1 MNARHRSRHAAA
13 ALALIAGIALAGC
26 SSAPKRP
33 DPTPLG
39 AVPPIL
45 QVAQAWH
52 AELGAALPQTFSP
65 VLAAGGVVVAAADGS
80 VARFD
85 ATSGR
90 ELWRSRVP
98 GGISAGVGSDGRFS
112 AVVNARNQLA
122 SLGPQGQLLWLY
134 QLPTS
139 VITPP
144 LVARGVIVVQGADQ
158 HLWAFDAADG
168 KVLWDLELRAPA
180 LLLQHAGGLTL
191 DGDVLLVGDAL
202 GRIDAVALSS
212 GVLRW
217 QTTLA
222 HPRGSTE
229 VERMVPVTGAP
240 ALADGAVCAQ
250 TFDATIACVDADGGA
265 LRWSVDAHGASAPSQ
280 NGNTLVATQ
289 GDGVVQAYAMA
300 DGKPLWHN
308 DQLKYRGLS
317 APLLVG
323 ATVAVGDYQG
333 YVSLLSAHDGALVGR
348 FDTDGSA
355 IRSPL
360 LADGSTMIAVTARGG
375 VYAYRPR

>member
-1 MNARHRSRHAAA
+1 MSRVHRYRAAS
-13 ALALIAGIALAGC
+13 LALTLAAGAMLGAC

-45 QVAQAWH
+45 QVTQAWH
-52 AELGAALPQTFSP
+52 AELGAALPSTFSP
-65 VLAAGGVVVAAADGS
+65 ALAAGGVVVAGADGS

-85 ATSGR
+85 AANGHT
-90 ELWRSRVP
+90 LWRARVP

-112 AVVNARNQLA
+112 AVVTASHQLA

-139 VITPP
+139 VLTPP
-144 LVARGVIVVQGADQ
+144 LVARGIIVVQGADQ

-168 KVLWDLELRAPA
+168 KVLWTLELRAPA
-180 LLLQHAGGLTL
+180 LLLQHAGGLSL
-191 DGDVLLVGDAL
+191 DGDTLLVGDAL
-202 GRIDAVALSS
+202 GRIDAVALAN

-229 VERMVPVTGAP
+229 VERMVPVTGTP
-240 ALADGAVCAQ
+240 ALAAGAVCARA
-250 TFDATIACVDADGGA
+250 FDATIACVDASAGT
-265 LRWSVDAHGASAPSQ
+265 LRWSVDARGASAISQ
-280 NGNTLVATQ
+280 DGQTLVAAQ
-289 GDGVVQAYAMA
+289 GDGVVQAYTMA
-300 DGKPLWHN
+300 DGKSLWRDTH
-308 DQLKYRGLS
+308 LKYRGLS

-333 YVSLLSAHDGALVGR
+333 YVSLLSAHDGSLVGR

-360 LADGSTMIAVTARGG
+360 LADGNTMIAVTARGG

>member
-1 MNARHRSRHAAA
+1 MNRTHRSLRASA
-13 ALALIAGIALAGC
+13 ALMLAASLALAGC

-45 QVAQAWH
+45 QVSAAWH
-52 AELGAALPQTFSP
+52 AELGAALPPTFSP
-65 VLAAGGVVVAAADGS
+65 VLASGGVVVAGVDGS

-85 ATSGR
+85 AGSGR
-90 ELWRSRVP
+90 ELWRARVP

-112 AVVNARNQLA
+112 AVVTAHNQLA

-139 VITPP
+139 VLTPP
-144 LVARGVIVVQGADQ
+144 LVARGTIVVQGADQ

-168 KVLWDLELRAPA
+168 KVLWTLELRAPA
-180 LLLQHAGGLTL
+180 LLLQYAGGLAL
-191 DGDVLLVGDAL
+191 DGDTLLVGDAL
-202 GRIDAVALSS
+202 GRLDAVALAN

-240 ALADGAVCAQ
+240 ALADGAVCAR
-250 TFDATIACVDADGGA
+250 TFDATIACVDTADGT
-265 LRWSVDAHGASAPSQ
+265 LRWSVEAHGASAISQ
-280 NGNTLVATQ
+280 NGTMLVATQ
-289 GDGVVQAYAMA
+289 GDGVVQAYATA

-308 DQLKYRGLS
+308 EQLKYRGLS

>member
-144 LVARGVIVVQGADQ
+144 LMVEGVDVPVIESILDNNVWTLSVMLSWLPVAPELTNVIGVPLTVMVSPAAKLVESESEPAAPDKSVAPVIGA
-158 HLWAFDAADG
+158 A
-168 KVLWDLELRAPA
+168 A
-180 LLLQHAGGLTL
+180 LLFCTVPVAVPAGSKKSCPASTAEAATSV
-191 DGDVLLVGDAL
+191 VLASAL
-202 GRIDAVALSS
+202 IDAFNAAVRL
-212 GVLRW
+212 
-217 QTTLA
+217 LA
-222 HPRGSTE
+222 
-229 VERMVPVTGAP
+229 
-240 ALADGAVCAQ
+240 
-250 TFDATIACVDADGGA
+250 
-265 LRWSVDAHGASAPSQ
+265 
-280 NGNTLVATQ
+280 
-289 GDGVVQAYAMA
+289 
-300 DGKPLWHN
+300 
-308 DQLKYRGLS
+308 
-317 APLLVG
+317 
-323 ATVAVGDYQG
+323 VAVG
-333 YVSLLSAHDGALVGR
+333 VVPIAKLPVG
-348 FDTDGSA
+348 
-355 IRSPL
+355 
-360 LADGSTMIAVTARGG
+360 GG
-375 VYAYRPR
+375 VALDAVN

>member
-1 MNARHRSRHAAA
+1 MKVSHRSRHAAA
-13 ALALIAGIALAGC
+13 ALALIAGFALAGC

-45 QVAQAWH
+45 QVAPVWH
-52 AELGAALPQTFSP
+52 AELGSALPPTFSP
-65 VLAAGGVVVAAADGS
+65 VLAAGGVVVAGVDGS

-85 ATSGR
+85 ATNGR
-90 ELWRSRVP
+90 ELWRSGVP

-158 HLWAFDAADG
+158 KLWAFDAADG
-168 KVLWDLELRAPA
+168 KVLWNLELRAPA

-191 DGDVLLVGDAL
+191 DGDTLLVGDAL
-202 GRIDAVALSS
+202 GRIDAVALAS

-240 ALADGAVCAQ
+240 TLADGTVCAR

-265 LRWSVDAHGASAPSQ
+265 LRWSANAHGASAPTQ
-280 NGNTLVATQ
+280 DGRTLVATQ
-289 GDGVVQAYAMA
+289 GDGVVQAYATA

-333 YVSLLSAHDGALVGR
+333 YVSLLSAHDGSLVGR

-360 LADGSTMIAVTARGG
+360 LADGNTMIAVTARGG